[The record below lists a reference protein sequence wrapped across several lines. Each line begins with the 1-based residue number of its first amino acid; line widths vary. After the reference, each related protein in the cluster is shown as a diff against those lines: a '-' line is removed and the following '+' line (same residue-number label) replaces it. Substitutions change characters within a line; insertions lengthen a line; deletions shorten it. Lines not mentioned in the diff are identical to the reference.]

1 MRCKNGEWG
10 GEYREGNSLRWSC
23 TLLEESRPTKH
34 RSRAAVQEECFEC
47 RIWKCIAGWMI
58 ESRQT
63 HPYSSPA
70 LSGQPDAIEIMTSF
84 EAGLTQEYTRRVH
97 LRDESGRERR
107 GRTNVPIAVAAIR
120 KSGDDAAS
128 FRSDGLFIPGN
139 PGICFSPS
147 SFNALLRT

>member
-23 TLLEESRPTKH
+23 ALLKESRPTKH
-34 RSRAAVQEECFEC
+34 RSHAAVQEEYFEC
-47 RIWKCIAGWMI
+47 RIRKYIAGWMI

-63 HPYSSPA
+63 HTYSPPA
-70 LSGQPDAIEIMTSF
+70 LSSQPDAIEIMTSL
-84 EAGLTQEYTRRVH
+84 EAGLTQEYRQRVH

-120 KSGDDAAS
+120 KPGPEKVSDDAAS
-128 FRSDGLFIPGN
+128 FRSDDLFIPGN
-139 PGICFSPS
+139 LFLNI
-147 SFNALLRT
+147 